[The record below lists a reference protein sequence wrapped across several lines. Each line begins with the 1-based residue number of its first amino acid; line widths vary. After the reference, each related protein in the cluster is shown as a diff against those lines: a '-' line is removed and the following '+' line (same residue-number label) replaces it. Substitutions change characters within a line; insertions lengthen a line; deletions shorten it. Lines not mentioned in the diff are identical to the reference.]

1 LSKIILNQDNSLPF
15 NDESREAMSK
25 LEAFIVDAYGSRDP
39 DLTQVFNP
47 QREIRLKPHFELN
60 FKILKAGA
68 SAESISIADLPTVIQ
83 ENAQLMKL
91 V

>member
-1 LSKIILNQDNSLPF
+1 HFHQQQAKAGIPNDEKFTHSWKYLILISLSKIILNQDNSLPF

-47 QREIRLKPHFELN
+47 
-60 FKILKAGA
+60 
-68 SAESISIADLPTVIQ
+68 
-83 ENAQLMKL
+83 
-91 V
+91 